1 MIDIELIMRII
12 IKKGEVTDFEDKVK
26 GSIKVEKPES
36 YKELVNQIQKGFNIS
51 SNDLVIIGIDDEDD
65 EYNIKDEDTYDENKG
80 SCIKY
85 RIILEI
91 HSGAK
96 SEPIQVENVT
106 NDTNGTNNINIINE
120 ANKYV
125 DVEFDLESNLL
136 NDEKELKDLLDKTMK
151 NLEPKNPSIE
161 IDELL
166 FNDLNEK
173 QSGDNNELYNYFL
186 SNLNEKISEKNE
198 AQKKSFLET
207 ITKEFLS
214 VEEGINDKVE
224 EIKSNTKNYF
234 EDSND
239 VLVNL
244 NEMKKNI
251 PLILDP
257 NKILKQD
264 PKPKKDQ
271 EPKGGSKPKSDLK
284 PKSEPD
290 QKPKPEQKPKS
301 VSNPEPKKEPEP
313 GPAPNP
319 EPVKIEPEKIEII
332 TDKKEYEF
340 KKGDVKGFISINIKI
355 KNISGRKID
364 LKDKKIFIKDN
375 SAKESEV
382 KTDLNIN
389 EEMDNN
395 IEKDIEVKIPITPPI
410 QDSYNYELY
419 IKNNKEEIIS
429 DKPLSFKITIITEK
443 EPRKPDGQLSKE
455 EEDEIYNKLDE
466 EFVVSNFMDEA
477 ELRAKIQE
485 FRGDMEQLKKYVEDS
500 I

>member
-12 IKKGEVTDFEDKVK
+12 IKKGEDVDFEDKVK

-36 YKELVNQIQKGFNIS
+36 YKELVNQMKKGFNIS
-51 SNDLVIIGIDDEDD
+51 SNDIAIVGIDDDED
-65 EYNIKDEDTYDENKG
+65 EYNIKNEDDYDENKG
-80 SCIKY
+80 SCNKY
-85 RIILEI
+85 RIILENY
-91 HSGAK
+91 SNK
-96 SEPIQVENVT
+96 ESESIQVENIT
-106 NDTNGTNNINIINE
+106 NDTNGTNNINITNE
-120 ANKYV
+120 TNKYV
-125 DVEFDLESNLL
+125 DIEFDLESNLL
-136 NDEKELKDLLDKTMK
+136 DDEKELKDLLDKTMK
-151 NLEPKNPSIE
+151 KLETKNPSIE
-161 IDELL
+161 VDESL

-224 EIKSNTKNYF
+224 EIKSNTKNYY

-257 NKILKQD
+257 NKILNQDLKPKPDQKPKQD
-264 PKPKKDQ
+264 PK
-271 EPKGGSKPKSDLK
+271 SKPDPK
-284 PKSEPD
+284 PKSEPEPEQNPKRD
-290 QKPKPEQKPKS
+290 PKPEPKQEPTPAPAPAPA
-301 VSNPEPKKEPEP
+301 PEPI
-313 GPAPNP
+313 
-319 EPVKIEPEKIEII
+319 KIEPEKIEII
-332 TDKKEYEF
+332 SDKKEYEF
-340 KKGDVKGFISINIKI
+340 KKEDVKDFISINIKI

-382 KTDLNIN
+382 KTNLNIN

-429 DKPLSFKITIITEK
+429 DKPLSFKITIIAEK
-443 EPRKPDGQLSKE
+443 EPKNPDGQLSKD
-455 EEDEIYNKLDE
+455 EEDEIYNRLDE
-466 EFVVSNFMDEA
+466 EFVVSNFLDEA
-477 ELRAKIQE
+477 EVRAKIQE
-485 FRGDMEQLKKYVEDS
+485 YKGDMEQLKKYVEDS